1 MNNMHCGGAEKALVS
16 LLQSLDYSKY
26 EVDLFLFKNEGIL
39 LKQLPKEV
47 TILPQPENYTYFDMS
62 LKKAIIENLKKGN
75 LKVVW
80 YRILAGIVYKTEK
93 IKTVKEQKVWAYLKK
108 VLPSLAKT
116 YDVAIGYL
124 EKTPHYFCIDKVQ
137 ASKKI
142 GFIHNDYKMLQL
154 DKKIDYPYF
163 LKSDYIVTISEVCQ
177 AILKEV
183 FPDFASKIKLMH
195 NISLPET
202 IKKLSNQ
209 TTELSDAYFSIVSI
223 GRLQE
228 QKGFDTAIQACK
240 ILVDSGLNVKWYI
253 IGEGGQRG
261 YLETLIKANQLES
274 HFILLG
280 LKENPYPYVRMAT
293 VYAQPSRFEGKSI
306 AIDEAKILHKPIL
319 VTNFPSAG
327 DQIEN
332 GKTGVIVGMD
342 PQAIASGIAHLL
354 LNEEFTNSL
363 VKNLQKETLGNQSEI
378 EMFYSLVN
386 V

>member
-47 TILPQPENYTYFDMS
+47 TILPQPKNYTYFDMS

-142 GFIHNDYKMLQL
+142 GFIHNDYTMLQL

-209 TTELSDAYFSIVSI
+209 TTELSAASYTIVSI
-223 GRLQE
+223 GRLSE

-240 ILVDSGLNVKWYI
+240 IIVDRGLNVKWYI
-253 IGEGGQRG
+253 IGEGEQRG
-261 YLETLIKANQLES
+261 YLESLIQTNQLEDN
-274 HFILLG
+274 FILLG

-319 VTNFPSAG
+319 VTNFPSVG

-363 VKNLQKETLGNQSEI
+363 VKNLERETFGNENEI

>member
-39 LKQLPKEV
+39 LKQLPKEI
-47 TILPQPENYTYFDMS
+47 TILPQPVNYTYFDMS
-62 LKKAIIENLKKGN
+62 LKMAVIKNFKKGN
-75 LKVVW
+75 IRVIW
-80 YRILAGIVYKTEK
+80 YRILAGIVNKTEK
-93 IKTVKEQKVWAYLKK
+93 IKAVKEQKVWAYLKK

-142 GFIHNDYKMLQL
+142 GFIHNDYTMLQL

-183 FPDFASKIKLMH
+183 FPDFASKITLMH

-202 IKKLSNQ
+202 IKKLADQ
-209 TTELSDAYFSIVSI
+209 TTELSNEDFNIVSI
-223 GRLQE
+223 GRLHE
-228 QKGFDTAIQACK
+228 QKGFDIAIKACK
-240 ILVDSGLNVKWYI
+240 ILVDRGLNVKWYV

-261 YLETLIKANQLES
+261 YLETLIKANQLEDT
-274 HFILLG
+274 FILLG
-280 LKENPYPYVRMAT
+280 LKENPYSYVRMAT
-293 VYAQPSRFEGKSI
+293 IYAHPSRFEGKSI

-319 VTNFPSAG
+319 VTNFPSAK

-332 GKTGVIVGMD
+332 GTTGVIVAMD
-342 PQAIASGIAHLL
+342 PQAIATGIENLL
-354 LNEEFTNSL
+354 LNKEFAYSL
-363 VKNLQKETLGNQSEI
+363 VENLQNEILGNEREI
-378 EMFYSLVN
+378 EVFYSLLEN
-386 V
+386 